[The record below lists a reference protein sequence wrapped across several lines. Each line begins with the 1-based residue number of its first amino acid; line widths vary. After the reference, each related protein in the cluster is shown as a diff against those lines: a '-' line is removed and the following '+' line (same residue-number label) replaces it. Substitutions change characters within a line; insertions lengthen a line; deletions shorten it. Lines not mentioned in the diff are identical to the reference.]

1 MFSGR
6 KEGKEQTQTEPERET
21 GKRKGGREGSGA
33 VKQAGEA
40 GSGEEEDERRRQP
53 AWAPDLVPGPR
64 SAPSAPSPSP
74 GGGASRPALGSP
86 DCPETAHQVPHQTA
100 RRLQDGAQDAGGSP
114 PRSRRP
120 PPARTR
126 LSLRGPRPWTPAPPP
141 APPRHSPLWL
151 RAAFSLLLSYIL
163 LTQICFLQV
172 ASQDTSF
179 SSTWKNG
186 FSCIIHA
193 SSIPRNVQ
201 HVQREGR
208 RESGFG
214 GLPHDP
220 RYVPAHSAAV

>member
-1 MFSGR
+1 M
-6 KEGKEQTQTEPERET
+6 
-21 GKRKGGREGSGA
+21 
-33 VKQAGEA
+33 KQAGEA

-141 APPRHSPLWL
+141 APPRHSRLWPRGRFLFVALVYFTYTDLFSPGSLTGYIFFLHLEKWVFLHYSCFIDSQKRPARSAGGKERVWLWRTSARPSVRACPLG
-151 RAAFSLLLSYIL
+151 
-163 LTQICFLQV
+163 CCV
-172 ASQDTSF
+172 D
-179 SSTWKNG
+179 
-186 FSCIIHA
+186 
-193 SSIPRNVQ
+193 
-201 HVQREGR
+201 
-208 RESGFG
+208 SGFF
-214 GLPHDP
+214 LFP
-220 RYVPAHSAAV
+220 SES